1 MNETSTIHSTFS
13 TTLALFFGM
22 DFSKAYDPKVV
33 PIPRRGSVLI
43 ESWALLRNHFEI
55 DRIASITP

>member
-1 MNETSTIHSTFS
+1 MIETSTIRSTFS

-43 ESWALLRNHFEI
+43 ESCSLSRNHSKL
-55 DRIASITP
+55 IALHQ

>member
-1 MNETSTIHSTFS
+1 MIETSTIYSTFS
-13 TTLALFFGM
+13 TTLALFFGI

-43 ESWALLRNHFEI
+43 ESWALSRHHSKL
-55 DRIASITP
+55 IALHQ